1 MEFYR
6 KNKNLVLR
14 PFGTGT
20 SCKDTVYGECVENVS
35 LENCIEHCN
44 DSPYCHYGLYIEPKN
59 SEKKYCLPLISK
71 GGQNINGNLI
81 FNKNNSKLS
90 EITTFFYD
98 SRYFDIDEK
107 LPKNILFLGT
117 SISLKLKYNNG
128 ENLYLT
134 ENLRFEKIKP
144 SVFMGIYAPNNKTFQ
159 SRVCNNEKIA
169 FHILNDFKNIDF
181 DLDTRKFFW
190 GIYSPETVLQ
200 SYIMESINSENTFI
214 DSNTPFL
221 MRTNLINNKI
231 YYWNVDENFQ
241 LILTLDKPKN
251 FTFEMVQDSNNNQST
266 TFTEKNTKMMEYY
279 LQKNFESNVKI
290 KKKESFI
297 SYLLLFLLLLLIFF
311 HLLKI

>member
-20 SCKDTVYGECVENVS
+20 SCIDTVYGECVENVS
-35 LENCIEHCN
+35 LENCMERCN
-44 DSPYCHYGLYIEPKN
+44 DSQYCHYGLYIEPKN

-71 GGQNINGNLI
+71 GGQNINGNLV

-98 SRYFDIDEK
+98 SRYFEINEK
-107 LPKNILFLGT
+107 LPKNFLFLGT

-134 ENLRFEKIKP
+134 ENLSFEKIKP
-144 SVFMGIYAPNNKTFQ
+144 PVFMGIYAPNNKTFQ
-159 SRVCNNEKIA
+159 SRVCNNEKIG
-169 FHILNDFKNIDF
+169 FHILNNFKNIDF
-181 DLDTRKFFW
+181 DLDTKKFFW
-190 GIYSPETVLQ
+190 GVYSPETVLQ
-200 SYIMESINSENTFI
+200 SYIIESINTKNTFI

-221 MRTNLINNKI
+221 IRTNSINNKI
-231 YYWNVDENFQ
+231 YYWNIDKNFK

-251 FTFEMVQDSNNNQST
+251 FTFEMIQESNSNQSIN
-266 TFTEKNTKMMEYY
+266 FTEKNTKMMEYY
-279 LQKNFESNVKI
+279 LQKNFESNVII
-290 KKKESFI
+290 KKKESFT
-297 SYLLLFLLLLLIFF
+297 SYVLLFLLLLLIFC